1 MIQTCL
7 HSVARSLAVPLIGI
21 ACVSAVAAVA
31 VYAPSALAQTTEK
44 PAVKPAKGKSAAKP
58 ADADAKSTDAKSTD
72 PKSTDPKSTDPKSGT
87 KASAGASPSG
97 ANQALLLASYADWG
111 AYASQQGKAKVCYAL
126 SQPKDRLPKNLNRDP
141 AYLFVSSRPTEG
153 VRNEVS
159 LVLGFAAKDG
169 TDAQAVIGPTAFA
182 LITKASNAWVK
193 NPAEE
198 GQVLAALA
206 KGEKV
211 MVKAESKRGNK
222 LSDEYSLKGFA
233 QALDRVKK
241 ECP

>member
-1 MIQTCL
+1 MNRIPFPSL
-7 HSVARSLAVPLIGI
+7 ARSLAVPRLIVVCAGI
-21 ACVSAVAAVA
+21 IAAGA
-31 VYAPSALAQTTEK
+31 LAASPALAQ
-44 PAVKPAKGKSAAKP
+44 ANAKPAKPATGKAKP
-58 ADADAKSTDAKSTD
+58 EA
-72 PKSTDPKSTDPKSGT
+72 
-87 KASAGASPSG
+87 KASDSKAGDSKTDSKPGAKAAATTATPAG
-97 ANQALLLASYADWG
+97 ANQALLLASFADWG

-159 LVLGFAAKDG
+159 LVLGFATKDG
-169 TDAQAVIGPTAFA
+169 TDAQAIIGPSAFA

-198 GQVLAALA
+198 GQVLAALS

-211 MVKAESKRGNK
+211 MVKAQSKRGNK